1 MANQEL
7 HVIFGAGPVGQ
18 AVARE
23 LVKRGKTVKLI
34 NRSGQ
39 KPEGAPDAAT
49 MAAGDVSDVNVAKQL
64 AHGASHVYQCTN
76 PPYNKWPE
84 QFPRLQANTLEAA
97 ASAGAKYIVTDNLYM
112 YGDTNGQ
119 PITEDLPYNART
131 KKGKVRVAM
140 AEAVMA
146 AHQTGKVRVAVARAS
161 DYYGPRATNSAAGD
175 RMFGFA
181 VQGKAASVPGNL
193 DLPHTYTY
201 VDDFAKALVVLG
213 ERDEALGQVWHVP
226 NAATVTTRQFV
237 TMIYEELGLPPRMSG
252 MGKMM
257 MSIGGLFIPEAREM
271 VEMMYEFEKPFVVD
285 SRKFTQTFGV
295 QGTPLREAIKTT
307 VAWYRGNAAAAK
319 G

>member
-7 HVIFGAGPVGQ
+7 HVIFGTGPVGQ

-23 LVKRGKTVKLI
+23 LVKRGKIVKLI
-34 NRSGQ
+34 NRSGK
-39 KPEGAPDAAT
+39 KPEGAPNGAT
-49 MAAGDVSDVNVAKQL
+49 VAAGDVFDVNVAKQL
-64 AHGASHVYQCTN
+64 AQGATHVYQCTN
-76 PPYNKWPE
+76 PPYTQWRE

-97 ASAGAKYIVTDNLYM
+97 ASVGAKYIVTDNLYM

-119 PITEDLPYNART
+119 PLREDLPYRAHTR
-131 KKGKVRVAM
+131 KGKVRMEM
-140 AEAVMA
+140 AESLMA
-146 AHQTGKVRVAVARAS
+146 AHRSGKVRVAVARAS

-181 VQGKAASVPGNL
+181 VLGKAASVPGNL

-201 VDDFAKALVVLG
+201 VDDFAQALVILG

-226 NAATVTTRQFV
+226 NAETLTTRQFV
-237 TMIYEELGLPPRMSG
+237 TLIYEELGLPPKMSG
-252 MGKMM
+252 MGRLM

-285 SRKFTQTFGV
+285 SSKFTKAFGL

-307 VAWYRGNAAAAK
+307 VAWYQASYK
-319 G
+319 HSK

>member
-23 LVKRGKTVKLI
+23 LVTRGKAVKLI

-39 KPEGAPDAAT
+39 KPDGAPDGVT
-49 MAAGDVSDVNVAKQL
+49 MSAGDVFDVDVAKQL
-64 AHGASHVYQCTN
+64 AQGATHVYQCTN
-76 PPYNKWPE
+76 PPYDQWPE
-84 QFPRLQANTLEAA
+84 QFPMLQANTLEAA
-97 ASAGAKYIVTDNLYM
+97 ASAGAKYLVTDNLYM
-112 YGDTNGQ
+112 YGDTHGQ
-119 PITEDLPYNART
+119 PLREDSPYLAHTR
-131 KKGKVRVAM
+131 KGRVRREM
-140 AEAVMA
+140 AESLMA
-146 AHQTGKVRVAVARAS
+146 AHRSGKVRVAVARAS
-161 DYYGPRATNSAAGD
+161 DYYGPRAVNSAAGD

-181 VQGKAASVPGNL
+181 VEGKAASVPGNL

-201 VDDFAKALVVLG
+201 IDDFAKALVILG

-226 NAATVTTRQFV
+226 NAETLTTRQFV
-237 TMIYEELGLPPRMSG
+237 TLIYEELGQPPKMSG
-252 MGKMM
+252 MGRMM
-257 MSIGGLFIPEAREM
+257 MSIGGLFIPAAREV

-285 SRKFTQTFGV
+285 SSKFTQAFGV

-307 VAWYRGNAAAAK
+307 VAWYKARRHAA